1 MQKPIHT
8 KASESTFYFQMVFP
22 KVHTKCCVKPYE
34 NANIHPFFICKN
46 DNSVWF
52 KLEHLENQVKKI
64 KQVSFL

>member
-1 MQKPIHT
+1 
-8 KASESTFYFQMVFP
+8 MVFP